1 MRLDAISIGENPP
14 HEVNAI
20 IEVPIG
26 GVDVPDQVVRI
37 GRIAVELEGLLRRRH
52 RAIQVSLR
60 DQLPAAV

>member
-1 MRLDAISIGENPP
+1 MLVEVDGLAIVLEGQ
-14 HEVNAI
+14 